1 MERGEVGARRRGRP
15 AGELV
20 RGVRDEGHGVE
31 EALEGPGDGW
41 DPAPRGLRGG
51 AGAGAAGG
59 GGLCG
64 CGLGGCHCIIWR
76 WGVCVCCG
84 RGWFCLFASL
94 VSERACFDWRE

>member
-20 RGVRDEGHGVE
+20 RGVCHEGHGVE
-31 EALEGPGDGW
+31 EALEGPGDGR

-64 CGLGGCHCIIWR
+64 CGLGGCHCIVWR
-76 WGVCVCCG
+76 WWGGGKRLLWERMVLLVCWLG
-84 RGWFCLFASL
+84 
-94 VSERACFDWRE
+94 E